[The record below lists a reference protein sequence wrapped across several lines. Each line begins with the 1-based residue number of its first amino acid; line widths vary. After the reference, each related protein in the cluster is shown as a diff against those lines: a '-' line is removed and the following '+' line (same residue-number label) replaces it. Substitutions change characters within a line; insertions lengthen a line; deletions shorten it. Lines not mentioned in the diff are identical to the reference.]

1 MQING
6 GPLSIDEI
14 KGTAAA
20 VVQAGFPGQSGGKAI
35 ADTLFGRNNPSGKL
49 TTTIY
54 PAAYANGEPMR
65 GTPCEPRDLTAMPL
79 CKSSKPTVCLLAG
92 MDASLRPRPATN
104 LPASEGRTHMFYTG
118 TPLFPFGFG
127 LRCVASA
134 LCALALRNL

>member
-1 MQING
+1 LQING

-20 VVQAGFPGQSGGKAI
+20 VVQAGFPGQSGGQAI

-65 GTPCEPRDLTAMPL
+65 GTPW
-79 CKSSKPTVCLLAG
+79 
-92 MDASLRPRPATN
+92 MDASLRPRLATN

-127 LRCVASA
+127 LRCASSV